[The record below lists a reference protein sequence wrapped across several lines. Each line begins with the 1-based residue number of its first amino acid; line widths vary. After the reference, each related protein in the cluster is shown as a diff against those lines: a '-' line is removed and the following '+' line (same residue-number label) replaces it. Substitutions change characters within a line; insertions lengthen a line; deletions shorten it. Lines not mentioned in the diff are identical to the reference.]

1 MTNVK
6 CPTSSNGEK
15 LSIKTIIC
23 EVSKLLSI
31 LGKSP
36 SDVQQILDLG
46 YIVIM
51 PMPKSCSL

>member
-1 MTNVK
+1 M
-6 CPTSSNGEK
+6 SSNGEE

-23 EVSKLLSI
+23 EVWKLLSI

-46 YIVIM
+46 YIVLI